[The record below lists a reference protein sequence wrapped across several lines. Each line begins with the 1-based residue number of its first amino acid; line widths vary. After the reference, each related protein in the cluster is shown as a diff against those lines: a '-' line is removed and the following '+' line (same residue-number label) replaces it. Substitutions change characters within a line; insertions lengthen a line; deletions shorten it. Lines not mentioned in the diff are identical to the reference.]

1 MAKLLVTVEDEPDP
15 DAAFWPISPPTLD
28 PDVPVTLA
36 FEKLFKM
43 LLGLL
48 LLDVP
53 LLPISPPTMLVPET
67 APVAKLLVIKPEL
80 LPTSPP
86 NVLLVAE

>member
-1 MAKLLVTVEDEPDP
+1 
-15 DAAFWPISPPTLD
+15 
-28 PDVPVTLA
+28 
-36 FEKLFKM
+36 M

-53 LLPISPPTMLVPET
+53 LLPISPPTMLVPEI
-67 APVAKLLVIKPEL
+67 APVEKLLVIKPEL